1 MGVTGAQTKRKVR
14 SQAIVYTEGKAS
26 GVNVIAGCIGVL
38 SQAGRLGL
46 NLVESLDAAQISSNG
61 ENGDGDLD

>member
-1 MGVTGAQTKRKVR
+1 
-14 SQAIVYTEGKAS
+14 
-26 GVNVIAGCIGVL
+26 VL

-46 NLVESLDAAQISSNG
+46 NLVESLAAAQISSNG